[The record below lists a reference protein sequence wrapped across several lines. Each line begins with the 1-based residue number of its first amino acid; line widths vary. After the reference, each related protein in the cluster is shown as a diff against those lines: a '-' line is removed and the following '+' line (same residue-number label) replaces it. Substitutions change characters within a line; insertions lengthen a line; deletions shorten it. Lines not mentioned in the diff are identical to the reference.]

1 VDVFPRMSPNL
12 VVTPLYASSWVNPD
26 LFQPIPKAERKWDL
40 LMVANFAKFKR
51 HHAFFGALRSMPK
64 DLRVL
69 LIGQDQDGRTAATIH
84 DVARWYGVED
94 RFTLLSRQPYVE
106 MAKHFC
112 SARSSVVL
120 SKREGSCVAIA
131 ESLFADAPAAML
143 ADAGIGSRAFIN
155 EQTGRFLD
163 ERHLARDLTEFVR
176 DADRYRPRAWADAN
190 ISCYRST
197 QMLNELLKEK
207 ALALGQEWTQD
218 ILPMQWAP
226 DPKLVRSEDRARLEG
241 ERADIISRY
250 GLEIGLPLLQ

>member
-1 VDVFPRMSPNL
+1 
-12 VVTPLYASSWVNPD
+12 
-26 LFQPIPKAERKWDL
+26 
-40 LMVANFAKFKR
+40 
-51 HHAFFGALRSMPK
+51 
-64 DLRVL
+64 
-69 LIGQDQDGRTAATIH
+69 
-84 DVARWYGVED
+84 
-94 RFTLLSRQPYVE
+94 
-106 MAKHFC
+106 
-112 SARSSVVL
+112 
-120 SKREGSCVAIA
+120 VAIA